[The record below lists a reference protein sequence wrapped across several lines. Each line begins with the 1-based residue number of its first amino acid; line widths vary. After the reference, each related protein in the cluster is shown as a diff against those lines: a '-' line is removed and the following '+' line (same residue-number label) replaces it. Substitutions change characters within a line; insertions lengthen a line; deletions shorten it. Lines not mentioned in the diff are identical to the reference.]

1 MSRSD
6 YAAELKDLNE
16 RATMLRQA
24 AKQSASVEIMVQLAF
39 RLASAERAAARA
51 ILLFRPEGVQ

>member
-6 YAAELKDLNE
+6 YAAELKDLNDSA
-16 RATMLRQA
+16 RMLRQA